1 MADTRTNDAPAAA
14 LAASPPPAQPAA
26 AHADPAAAL
35 ATALAPLAAQL
46 VEVNAKLDAVQA
58 KLDAVKSELAAATAQ
73 HDRLA
78 ERLDGQPA
86 PPPAVSPPLA
96 AAPASTTS
104 QPPPSTTS
112 EAARTVRF
120 RPDATNEWD
129 RMPAEIQ
136 NMILAHA
143 GDLTLW
149 LNGRIDD
156 LSNISLEQVKALL
169 CYVFE
174 TNWEG
179 DLTKL
184 PFKKLK
190 YSRRDETFWRIRSRG
205 MHARVKL
212 LGLKFLQDGL
222 DQAAIRNGWTDL
234 LDFDKPERIGRNAAR
249 CGSISML
256 QHLVDERKA
265 VTLHMDHA
273 EAAAMYGHL
282 EVLKWLHERMPNRN
296 WTPCVMHMAAR
307 NGHLDVVKF
316 LHANRTEGCTKYAM
330 DYAAENGHLDVV
342 KWLHSNRTEGCST
355 DAMDDAARNGHLDVV
370 KWLHANR
377 TEGCSTYA
385 MGYAAKNGHLDV
397 VRWLHANRTEGCTT
411 YAMNYAAENG
421 HLDVV
426 KWLHANRTEGCST
439 DAIKFAAENGHLAV
453 VKWLLKNRTE
463 GSIAHAADSAA
474 RNGQLAV
481 IQYIHKLA
489 PDAFTVDIINAAA
502 AYGHVSTLE
511 WLVSTTGVLPTTN
524 AITKAVKLQRFRML
538 PWFRKHIPD
547 MFYSHSVS
555 RIGDTSADDVID
567 WLSRPDL
574 PTRSGSMSRLAIE
587 ERNIV
592 VLEWMLE
599 VMGKK
604 GWLSE
609 DLNRARRL
617 VDGDSMSSITD
628 DSE

>member
-1 MADTRTNDAPAAA
+1 MADIRTNDAPAAT

-26 AHADPAAAL
+26 AHAEPAAAL

-58 KLDAVKSELAAATAQ
+58 ELAASKAR
-73 HDRLA
+73 HDRLV

-86 PPPAVSPPLA
+86 PPPAGPPPLA
-96 AAPASTTS
+96 AAPASNNK

-112 EAARTVRF
+112 EAARAKRF

-129 RMPAEIQ
+129 RMPVEIQ
-136 NMILAHA
+136 NMILVRA
-143 GDLTLW
+143 GVLTLW
-149 LNGRIDD
+149 LNGRIDN
-156 LSNISLEQVKALL
+156 LRNISLEQVKALL
-169 CYVFE
+169 CDVFE

-184 PFKKLK
+184 PFKKFRH
-190 YSRRDETFWRIRSRG
+190 YRRDESFWRIRSRG

-212 LGLKFLQDGL
+212 LGFDFLQDGL

-234 LDFDKPERIGRNAAR
+234 LDFDNLQLISINAAC

-256 QHLVDERKA
+256 QHFVDERKA
-265 VTLHMDHA
+265 VTLHIAHVRVAA
-273 EAAAMYGHL
+273 EFGHL

-296 WTPCVMHMAAR
+296 WPTEVMDKAAGSG
-307 NGHLDVVKF
+307 NLDCVKF
-316 LHANRTEGCTKYAM
+316 LNANCTEGCTIQAM
-330 DYAAENGHLDVV
+330 DYAAQNGHLDVV
-342 KWLHSNRTEGCST
+342 KWLHANRTEGCST
-355 DAMDDAARNGHLDVV
+355 EAMDDAARNGHLDVV

-377 TEGCSTYA
+377 TEGC
-385 MGYAAKNGHLDV
+385 
-397 VRWLHANRTEGCTT
+397 TT
-411 YAMNYAAENG
+411 IAMNYAARNG

-463 GSIAHAADSAA
+463 ASIARAADIAA
-474 RNGQLAV
+474 CYGQLAV
-481 IQYIHKLA
+481 IQLIHKLA
-489 PDAFTVDIINAAA
+489 PDALTVDTINTAARL
-502 AYGHVSTLE
+502 GHVSTLE
-511 WLVSTTGVLPTTN
+511 WLVNTTGVLPTAD
-524 AITKAVKLQRFRML
+524 AITDAVNFQRFRML

-547 MFYSHSVS
+547 MFYSHPVS

-567 WLSRPDL
+567 WFSRPDL
-574 PTRSGSMSRLAIE
+574 PTSSNSSMARLAIE

-599 VMGKK
+599 HI
-604 GWLSE
+604 SE
-609 DLNRARRL
+609 FVWNSSDLNRARRL
-617 VDGDSMSSITD
+617 VDGDSISSITD